1 MGRRRKGDTSNFSR
15 LFVQLG
21 ADVSDGA
28 KKALADGGDLVVRE
42 AESRCPMGDSGALKE
57 SIKSKANRKGTRVKI
72 TADARNPKDGYPY
85 GQIMEFDPKR
95 RRPFM
100 YPAMDARRQE
110 VKDGVIKAIR
120 EAVRKNAKP

>member
-21 ADVSDGA
+21 ADVSD
-28 KKALADGGDLVVRE
+28 VVRE